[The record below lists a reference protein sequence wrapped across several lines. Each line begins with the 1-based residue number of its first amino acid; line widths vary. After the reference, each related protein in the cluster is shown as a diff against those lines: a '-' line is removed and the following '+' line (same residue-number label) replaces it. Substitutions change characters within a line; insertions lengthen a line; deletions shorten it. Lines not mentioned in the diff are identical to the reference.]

1 MLIGHRGSLEV
12 QDLCPREDFTE
23 LEIKSIVEVNVEA
36 RGVGSGVGAW
46 STCGIT
52 NVKWRR
58 GKC

>member
-23 LEIKSIVEVNVEA
+23 LEIKSMVEVNVET
-36 RGVGSGVGAW
+36 RGLGVGWGR